1 MVYKFYIDGMK
12 CENCKKTIE
21 TIINKFDSVE
31 DLNIDIKTKE
41 VVVSCDES
49 DFQKLKE
56 EIEKSGKYKVING
69 EDRYKLIPRESE
81 SKKKITN
88 RMKRII
94 GQLNGIMNMIEEDR
108 YCDDVLIQLSAVDK
122 SIKSLANT
130 ILDEHLHT
138 CVVENIKNDNLE
150 SLDEIIDLF
159 KRFQ

>member
-1 MVYKFYIDGMK
+1 
-12 CENCKKTIE
+12 
-21 TIINKFDSVE
+21 
-31 DLNIDIKTKE
+31 
-41 VVVSCDES
+41 
-49 DFQKLKE
+49 
-56 EIEKSGKYKVING
+56 
-69 EDRYKLIPRESE
+69 
-81 SKKKITN
+81 
-88 RMKRII
+88 MKRII

-122 SIKSLANT
+122 SIKSVANT

>member
-12 CENCKKTIE
+12 CENCKKIIE
-21 TIINKFDSVE
+21 TTINKFDSVE
-31 DLNIDIKTKE
+31 DLNIDLKTKE
-41 VVVSCDES
+41 VVLSCDET
-49 DFQKLKE
+49 DFHKLKSD
-56 EIEKSGKYKVING
+56 IEKSGKYKIIN
-69 EDRYKLIPRESE
+69 EEERYKLIPRESE